1 MYQQALDDIRTAIAT
16 SKEPIP
22 FRIEEAALL
31 LSVGEFKQAI
41 EAAQKLLHDL
51 PENPDCYKIIGVA
64 YGEQGNK
71 TEAIKNLQKAKNLG
85 DTSVETFIKKY
96 Q

>member
-22 FRIEEAALL
+22 FRLEEAALL
-31 LSVGEFKQAI
+31 LSVGQFKQAI

-51 PENPDCYKIIGVA
+51 PENPDCYKLSALLMVS
-64 YGEQGNK
+64 K
-71 TEAIKNLQKAKNLG
+71 AIKPKL
-85 DTSVETFIKKY
+85 SRIYKKRKT
-96 Q
+96 